1 MIVRTGVYVSGGT
14 DGEPLVTEPVRR
26 RRPLTRGFA
35 ARWTALPK
43 QRPLASRHHSAVAH
57 TDSSRC
63 VATQAS
69 RGITFRD
76 LLTHTS
82 GLSYGDSDSV
92 VDKLYRQELG
102 QASWEDS
109 IRMRLNLKEFVERI
123 ARVIRT
129 IIAGIWV
136 AFLQEWQQ

>member
-1 MIVRTGVYVSGGT
+1 MVAADRF
-14 DGEPLVTEPVRR
+14 LVDR
-26 RRPLTRGFA
+26 
-35 ARWTALPK
+35 
-43 QRPLASRHHSAVAH
+43 
-57 TDSSRC
+57 
-63 VATQAS
+63 
-69 RGITFRD
+69 
-76 LLTHTS
+76 
-82 GLSYGDSDSV
+82 YGDSDSV

-136 AFLQEWQQ
+136 AFCQECQQ